1 MRSYLTIRWTYSCLF
16 MNTLPS
22 ESFSGQFRTRIID
35 AASTNTF
42 EYMKIWVG
50 PGSTGSI
57 LSHPIP
63 DRSIGPLKFIKISYL
78 GHFLFTK
85 MFSKIFTIQN
95 LTKGISVDKIKFN
108 ISILKNT
115 SSFFVESNP
124 PGSVTWLLF
133 HHIFRSIQ

>member
-1 MRSYLTIRWTYSCLF
+1 MVLQCNSSPYFLYPLSMRSYLTIRWPYSCLF

-22 ESFSGQFRTRIID
+22 ESFSGRFRTRIID

-57 LSHPIP
+57 LIHPIP

-85 MFSKIFTIQN
+85 MFSKIQN
-95 LTKGISVDKIKFN
+95 LTKGIFVDKIKFN

-115 SSFFVESNP
+115 SSFCR
-124 PGSVTWLLF
+124 
-133 HHIFRSIQ
+133 I